1 MSPVR
6 LASTAIEFIF
16 QANPGLAKGRVTEKS
31 SVLGWR
37 STVKE
42 IAVAVKSALLNTLQ
56 KASSSNTS
64 MNPTNLFVRN

>member
-31 SVLGWR
+31 SVLVWMHCKGNSGCCKKR
-37 STVKE
+37 SAEYT
-42 IAVAVKSALLNTLQ
+42 AKSI
-56 KASSSNTS
+56 K
-64 MNPTNLFVRN
+64 F